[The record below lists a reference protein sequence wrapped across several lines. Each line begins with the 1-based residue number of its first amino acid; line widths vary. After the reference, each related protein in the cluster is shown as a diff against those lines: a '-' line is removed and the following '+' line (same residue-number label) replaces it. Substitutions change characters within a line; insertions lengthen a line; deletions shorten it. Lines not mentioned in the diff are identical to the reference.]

1 MNLSFLSFLFPMF
14 MGFDAF
20 VTIVLRNKDEKMRLR
35 RESEKK
41 GKKKVLRKER
51 PLSNM

>member
-20 VTIVLRNKDEKMRLR
+20 VTIVLRNKDGKMRMR
-35 RESEKK
+35 RERKK
-41 GKKKVLRKER
+41 EGKKKVLRKEG